1 MRVMITVWPHMC
13 HLYPIIPYA
22 QALQNAGHEVCVA
35 GPDGA
40 TEQVVAAGLT
50 AVVTQG
56 AQAPQSAQDWARP
69 DLVIDHAEMDRQ
81 AAALGVTDDV
91 RDNWDVYANF
101 LLFGVRFHLPPEPS
115 TSNIELVEFAK
126 AWQPDLVLWD
136 PWFPAG
142 AVAAKACG
150 AAHGRM
156 LMAPDYSGWVGER
169 FAAHRARGGA
179 PEANPLVEVLRPLAD
194 RYGVAV
200 DDELVFGQ
208 FSLDPMPEEM
218 RLSTGIT
225 AVPVRWINYNGG
237 GVKPA
242 WLYAKPERPRVAL
255 SLGVSTRMYM
265 KGEWRTP
272 KIFEAV
278 DGLDVEMIATLNG
291 DQLQGIGA
299 VPSNVRTVDY
309 VPLSQLLPTCAVS
322 INHGSSGTFWASLAN
337 GLPQLVT
344 DTDERQSNSLESDGE
359 QAEFKLPERH
369 ILSPIAA
376 RYVTDHGAG
385 MRLNHQTQSVDEIRT
400 QIVKM
405 VEDPSY
411 RDGAASLRDD
421 WLARPT
427 PAEIIP
433 DLVKLTADRG

>member
-35 GPDGA
+35 GPEGA
-40 TEQVVAAGLT
+40 AEQVVAAGLT

-56 AQAPQSAQDWARP
+56 DQAPQSAQDWARP

-81 AAALGVTDDV
+81 AAALGVTGDV
-91 RDNWDVYANF
+91 RDNWDVYSNF

-115 TSNIELVEFAK
+115 ASNVELVEFAK
-126 AWQPDLVLWD
+126 AWKPDLVLWD

-169 FAAHRARGGA
+169 FAAHRERGGT
-179 PEANPLVEVLRPLAD
+179 PEANPLVEVLRPLAE
-194 RYGVAV
+194 RFGVEV

-208 FSLDPMPEEM
+208 FSLDPMPPQM

-225 AVPVRWINYNGG
+225 SVPVRWIPYNGG
-237 GVKPA
+237 GVKPR
-242 WLYAKPERPRVAL
+242 WLYAEPERPRVAL

-278 DGLDVEMIATLNG
+278 DGLDVEMVATLNT

-299 VPSNVRTVDY
+299 IPSNVRTVDY
-309 VPLSQLLPTCAVS
+309 VPL
-322 INHGSSGTFWASLAN
+322 
-337 GLPQLVT
+337 
-344 DTDERQSNSLESDGE
+344 
-359 QAEFKLPERH
+359 
-369 ILSPIAA
+369 
-376 RYVTDHGAG
+376 
-385 MRLNHQTQSVDEIRT
+385 
-400 QIVKM
+400 
-405 VEDPSY
+405 
-411 RDGAASLRDD
+411 
-421 WLARPT
+421 
-427 PAEIIP
+427 
-433 DLVKLTADRG
+433 